1 MLQYWSLIT
10 TIMALPKKIQE
21 ALLAAGEDAIL
32 ASRKVDSV
40 DIVADIEELARRF
53 NELAEKAR
61 ADLNWEDSIIRIYRE
76 ANSAADGAN
85 SHADEDYDSERY
97 KNIDRTDSFKK
108 VLTGL
113 GVPNDEISTHPMHSK
128 IVVEIP
134 RLECAVMYYVG
145 GSAYVIYD
153 TENLEEYEGMRRRE
167 LTECSH
173 INRLTGRGK
182 TDEEWQA
189 DLTRLLTCEPI
200 FMDKDYFSNPEI
212 VLYDFNA
219 MVHALTDVNGVQT
232 SILDI
237 ALNKQVMS
245 ASEVMFETYSG
256 ETMNFRVYLGY
267 ATAALSDD
275 KINLTDA
282 NAYIKD
288 TFNYLLALLGL
299 HPEQYFRNP
308 RRVQI
313 DLDRI
318 ESVLDKKI
326 TEIKS
331 SEITRTRPTP
341 VFTDSTGRVISII
354 SYLSRAGMTLLP
366 DEIPS
371 AVEARKSSNITK
383 TISTLLEIAEG
394 EVTDSHRS
402 VEHESEA
409 IDFLS

>member
-1 MLQYWSLIT
+1 
-10 TIMALPKKIQE
+10 MALAKKIQE

-40 DIVADIEELARRF
+40 DVVADIEELARRF
-53 NELAEKAR
+53 NELAEQAR
-61 ADLNWEDSIIRIYRE
+61 ADLDWENSIIRIYRE
-76 ANSAADGAN
+76 TNTSADGTN
-85 SHADEDYDSERY
+85 SRTDEDYDNERY
-97 KNIDRTDSFKK
+97 RNVDRTDSFKE
-108 VLTGL
+108 VLTRL

-153 TENLEEYEGMRRRE
+153 TENLEEYEGMRRHE

-245 ASEVMFETYSG
+245 ANEVMFETYSG

-282 NAYIKD
+282 HAYIKD

-308 RRVQI
+308 HRVQI

-318 ESVLDKKI
+318 ESVLNKKI

-341 VFTDSTGRVISII
+341 EFTDSTGRVISII

-366 DEIPS
+366 DDIPN
-371 AVEARKSSNITK
+371 AIEARKATNVEKIITELVRI
-383 TISTLLEIAEG
+383 TAQPVIDGHEN
-394 EVTDSHRS
+394 
-402 VEHESEA
+402 VEHESDA
-409 IDFLS
+409 IEFLS